1 MLSPS
6 LSMRTPPLC
15 CPLAAT
21 APVAPQ
27 LDLGHYGYML
37 IIFAIA
43 HICVGELSKSFGIV
57 NKRGHFFRLECRRR
71 VTPTVDWDVLSGGID
86 DAEGFLSDLTAT
98 GVTSQPLQP
107 LFCNNRNHDEGGNGV
122 CPPQARDGIQQQ

>member
-27 LDLGHYGYML
+27 LDLGHDGYML

-43 HICVGELSKSFGIV
+43 HICVGELSKYFGIV
-57 NKRGHFFRLECRRR
+57 NESGHFSRVDCRRR
-71 VTPTVDWDVLSGGID
+71 VAPIVDPDVLSGGID
-86 DAEGFLSDLTAT
+86 ASAGIVSDSMAT
-98 GVTSQPLQP
+98 SVASQPLQP
-107 LFCNNRNHDEGGNGV
+107 L
-122 CPPQARDGIQQQ
+122 